1 VLKGS
6 ALCFK
11 NCSPVDLLRMFL
23 LLAFEAVAFGDA
35 KHAVPGRLNSQ
46 QGLHSSLFRGKACGS
61 YGFYSG
67 AIVADSVVA
76 EMYFFFGACVCGKR
90 SA

>member
-1 VLKGS
+1 
-6 ALCFK
+6 
-11 NCSPVDLLRMFL
+11 MFL

-76 EMYFFFGACVCGKR
+76 EMYFFLVRVYVERGALDNSTAKEQFFSLWVR
-90 SA
+90 ED